1 MKGEKTVKKYL
12 SIVLAISM
20 MFAICVPVF
29 AEDTVIDKD
38 SNPQTANADVYTVFD
53 VSDDTYSVTIP
64 ASYEIDWDDTGAKDL
79 DYTVTTD
86 LVPGSK
92 VAVSVAA
99 NNNGEM
105 TREAGSEKLTFTL
118 ANGDAAEF
126 TGLNASAVPATVP
139 TATIASFNQPI
150 DTYTG
155 SVTFT
160 VTYTPATAV
169 AP

>member
-1 MKGEKTVKKYL
+1 MKKYL

-29 AEDTVIDKD
+29 AEDTVIDED
-38 SNPQTANADVYTVFD
+38 SNPQTANADVYTVYD
-53 VSDDTYSVTIP
+53 TDDDTYSVTIP
-64 ASYEIDWDDTGAKDL
+64 ASYEIDWDDTDAKKL
-79 DYTVTTD
+79 VYTVTTD
-86 LVPGSK
+86 LIPGSK

-105 TREAGSEKLTFTL
+105 TRTAGDEKLKFTL
-118 ANGDAAEF
+118 ANNTAPVEF
-126 TGLNASAVPATVP
+126 TGANTNASPATAP
-139 TATIASFNQPI
+139 TATIAEFNQPI

>member
-1 MKGEKTVKKYL
+1 MKKYF
-12 SIVLAISM
+12 SILLAIAM

-29 AEDTVIDKD
+29 AEDTVIDED
-38 SNPQTANADVYTVFD
+38 SNPKTANADVYTVYD
-53 VSDDTYSVTIP
+53 TDDDTYSVTIP
-64 ASYEIDWDDTGAKDL
+64 ASYEIEWDDTGAKDL

-86 LVPGSK
+86 LIPGSK

-99 NNNGEM
+99 NNSGTM
-105 TREAGSEKLTFTL
+105 TRTAGAETLTFSL
-118 ANGDAAEF
+118 ANTDAVEF
-126 TGLNASAVPATVP
+126 TGANTNASPATAP

-160 VTYTPATAV
+160 VVYTPATTV